1 MVRNSSNH
9 FIQYEKFS
17 QGKTGKQWSWNFGWD
32 GNGFS
37 FSKAPKAYHVFHPR
51 LLSKIHANNEKLSEK
66 DRFCQLQFSHTEK
79 HIKLLCGLFRN
90 MRAGHSRESMTRTKH
105 CQRNYHFPQLGIRK
119 LYMLL
124 TTNKGLCEIKS
135 HRHCPSTIHSYC

>member
-66 DRFCQLQFSHTEK
+66 DKYFVSYNFLIQKSTSNCSVGYSVIWE
-79 HIKLLCGLFRN
+79 
-90 MRAGHSRESMTRTKH
+90 
-105 CQRNYHFPQLGIRK
+105 LGIAEKAWQGPNIAR
-119 LYMLL
+119 
-124 TTNKGLCEIKS
+124 EIIIS
-135 HRHCPSTIHSYC
+135 LN